1 MRSSGR
7 SDQELHASI
16 SGFGPSTHH
25 PPAPWQCGQFGRGL
39 VVASIPCRSMCG
51 FQWPVNT
58 DPYGDGWLFELQVD
72 DAAKLDAILEELLDA
87 AGYEGV
93 IGG

>member
-1 MRSSGR
+1 
-7 SDQELHASI
+7 
-16 SGFGPSTHH
+16 
-25 PPAPWQCGQFGRGL
+25 
-39 VVASIPCRSMCG
+39 MCG